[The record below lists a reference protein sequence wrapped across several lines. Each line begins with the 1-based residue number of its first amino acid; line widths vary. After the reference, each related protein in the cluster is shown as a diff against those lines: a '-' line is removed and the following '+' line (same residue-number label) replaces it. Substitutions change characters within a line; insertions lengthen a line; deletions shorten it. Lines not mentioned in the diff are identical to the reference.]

1 MPEVEGKEALS
12 NGLNPKTDQV
22 LQGRFYRFSG
32 HRRRGRFAG
41 MTPAQ
46 LKRGIDALRIK
57 LKQLEHGERIAY
69 WELLDA
75 LDHSNAELSQA
86 LDGELTR
93 LLATGEL
100 VFIDDEEEGGGRMVE
115 RRAPVTKKPDSKK
128 KKPVAL
134 KKAAKKKPV
143 AKKKAAKR

>member
-1 MPEVEGKEALS
+1 
-12 NGLNPKTDQV
+12 
-22 LQGRFYRFSG
+22 
-32 HRRRGRFAG
+32 

-100 VFIDDEEEGGGRMVE
+100 VFIDDEEEDGGRMVE
-115 RRAPVTKKPDSKK
+115 RRLPAKKKPAVK
-128 KKPVAL
+128 KKPVAPR
-134 KKAAKKKPV
+134 KVTKKKPV

>member
-1 MPEVEGKEALS
+1 
-12 NGLNPKTDQV
+12 
-22 LQGRFYRFSG
+22 
-32 HRRRGRFAG
+32 

-46 LKRGIDALRIK
+46 LKRGVDALRIK

-75 LDHSNAELSQA
+75 LDHSNAELSKA

-100 VFIDDEEEGGGRMVE
+100 VFIDDEDGGEARMVE
-115 RRAPVTKKPDSKK
+115 RRVPEKPKKVVK
-128 KKPVAL
+128 KKPAP
-134 KKAAKKKPV
+134 KKKV
-143 AKKKAAKR
+143 VKKKAAKR

>member
-1 MPEVEGKEALS
+1 
-12 NGLNPKTDQV
+12 
-22 LQGRFYRFSG
+22 
-32 HRRRGRFAG
+32 

-100 VFIDDEEEGGGRMVE
+100 VFIDDEEEDGGRMVE
-115 RRAPVTKKPDSKK
+115 RRLPAK
-128 KKPVAL
+128 KKP
-134 KKAAKKKPV
+134 AAPRKVTKKKPV

>member
-1 MPEVEGKEALS
+1 
-12 NGLNPKTDQV
+12 
-22 LQGRFYRFSG
+22 
-32 HRRRGRFAG
+32 

-46 LKRGIDALRIK
+46 LKRGVEALRIK

-75 LDHSNAELSQA
+75 LDHSNAELSKA

-100 VFIDDEEEGGGRMVE
+100 VFIGDEDGGEARVVE
-115 RRAPVTKKPDSKK
+115 RRVPEKPKKKGAPKK
-128 KKPVAL
+128 KKAT
-134 KKAAKKKPV
+134 
-143 AKKKAAKR
+143 KR

>member
-1 MPEVEGKEALS
+1 
-12 NGLNPKTDQV
+12 
-22 LQGRFYRFSG
+22 
-32 HRRRGRFAG
+32 

-46 LKRGIDALRIK
+46 LKRGVEALRIK

-75 LDHSNAELSQA
+75 LDHSNAELSKA

-100 VFIDDEEEGGGRMVE
+100 VFIGDEDGGEARVVE
-115 RRAPVTKKPDSKK
+115 RRVPEKPKK
-128 KKPVAL
+128 KKVAP
-134 KKAAKKKPV
+134 K
-143 AKKKAAKR
+143 KKKATKR

>member
-1 MPEVEGKEALS
+1 
-12 NGLNPKTDQV
+12 
-22 LQGRFYRFSG
+22 
-32 HRRRGRFAG
+32 

-46 LKRGIDALRIK
+46 LKRGIEALRIK

-115 RRAPVTKKPDSKK
+115 RSSAVTKKP
-128 KKPVAL
+128 
-134 KKAAKKKPV
+134 AAKKKV
-143 AKKKAAKR
+143 AKKKKLVPKKKKGAKR

>member
-1 MPEVEGKEALS
+1 
-12 NGLNPKTDQV
+12 
-22 LQGRFYRFSG
+22 
-32 HRRRGRFAG
+32 

-115 RRAPVTKKPDSKK
+115 RRAPVTKKPAAKK
-128 KKPVAL
+128 TKKPVAS